1 MSAVSPELLLNEVN
15 KLPPWLLVVSVAI
28 SGFLCLRTLLSIFNF
43 IFVYFLRPGK
53 TLTRYGAYAVV
64 TGATDG
70 IGKAY
75 AYELAACGMNLIL
88 VSRTQAKLDEVKR
101 EITEWVSSKRQNRSN
116 IDIVTFAIDLTNVTD
131 DILASFE
138 KSIADK
144 DIGILVNNA
153 GMSLDHPDYLETTS
167 PSFNRDLIHIN
178 VYAPTVL
185 TRAVLPGM
193 KSRQRGVIV
202 NLGSANGI
210 LPAVPL
216 LSTYAGSKAY
226 INQFSRSMDE
236 ELKEFNIRVHDQCPF
251 FVTTKI
257 SKIRKPRLDA
267 PTPKVWARAAVR
279 QIGYETDRTPYWS
292 HGLMLL
298 ALRSICPEWAVNKY
312 VHSLHKSFRNRYYRK
327 QAQRAAADKKE

>member
-1 MSAVSPELLLNEVN
+1 MMIEYVTNAFSPEMVLERVN
-15 KLPPWLLVVSVAI
+15 DLQPWFLVVSVAVT
-28 SGFLCLRTLLSIFNF
+28 GYLCLRVILSILNF
-43 IFVYFLRPGK
+43 IYVYFMRPGK
-53 TLTRYGAYAVV
+53 KLTRYGDYAIV

-75 AYELAACGMNLIL
+75 ALELAARGMNLIL
-88 VSRTQAKLDEVKR
+88 VSRTQSKLDDVKK
-101 EITEWVSSKRQNRSN
+101 EISESVKNRV
-116 IDIVTFAIDLTNVTD
+116 DIMTQAIDLTRVTD
-131 DILASFE
+131 DVLASFE

-144 DIGILVNNA
+144 DVGILVNNA
-153 GMSLDHPDYLETTS
+153 GMALDYPDYLETTS
-167 PSFNRDLIHIN
+167 PAFNRDLININ

-185 TRAVLPGM
+185 TSAVLPGM
-193 KSRQRGVIV
+193 KSRKRGVIV

-236 ELKEFNIRVHDQCPF
+236 ELKGYNIRVHDQCPF

-267 PTPKVWARAAVR
+267 PTPKAWARAAVK

-292 HGLMLL
+292 HGLMLMAIHSL
-298 ALRSICPEWAVNKY
+298 CPEWAVNEY
-312 VHSLHKSFRNRYYRK
+312 VHSLHKSFRRRFYRK
-327 QAQRAAADKKE
+327 QAQRAAADKKD